1 LVVKST
7 FVTVLVAAA
16 VAVAACSSETAAD
29 PSRPAPVPSN
39 DAPVDDPSGRGTK
52 PKAVDGGV
60 DAGPTIRNVD
70 GTVDP
75 TRPAFQTKS
84 AAQLRASVEA
94 CVGAGALNIAASML
108 QGAAAPVPG
117 AQPGFL
123 PTSSF
128 AAGTD
133 IIDVQKALFD
143 GSEDSLK
150 TGIRTDQLSLEY
162 LTALKNVANVVAA
175 NAIAGAVTTPA
186 LSQCA
191 TTVQAL
197 DLVTRCYGAV
207 VSASTPAFGA
217 IVTEISTACS
227 ATLPDGGTGAPAGVT
242 AARAAAVA
250 SLIASPAFAKL
261 P

>member
-1 LVVKST
+1 MSVVVKST
-7 FVTVLVAAA
+7 VVTVLFSAA
-16 VAVAACSSETAAD
+16 VAVAACSSDNAAD
-29 PSRPAPVPSN
+29 PNGPAPAPST
-39 DAPVDDPSGRGTK
+39 DAPVDDPSGRGAK

-60 DAGPTIRNVD
+60 DSGPTIREVE

-75 TRPAFQTKS
+75 TRPNFQTKS

-94 CVGAGALNIAASML
+94 CVGPGALNITAAML
-108 QGAAAPVPG
+108 IGNG
-117 AQPGFL
+117 GFL
-123 PTSSF
+123 PASSF

-133 IIDVQKALFD
+133 IIDTQKALFD

-175 NAIAGAVTTPA
+175 NAIAGAVTNPA

-217 IVTEISTACS
+217 IVTEITTTCAS
-227 ATLPDGGTGAPAGVT
+227 AATVAMPSP
-242 AARAAAVA
+242 RATSVA

>member
-1 LVVKST
+1 MT
-7 FVTVLVAAA
+7 FELKRAFVLVLVGAA
-16 VAVAACSSETAAD
+16 VAVAACSSDPAAD
-29 PSRPAPVPSN
+29 PGTPTPEPTTDTPTDPNDPRNPRP
-39 DAPVDDPSGRGTK
+39 K
-52 PKAVDGGV
+52 V
-60 DAGPTIRNVD
+60 DAGADTGPTIREVE

-75 TRPAFQTKS
+75 TRPNFQTKS

-94 CVGAGALNIAASML
+94 CVGTGALNIQAGFI
-108 QGAAAPVPG
+108 QGGANPPPG
-117 AQPGFL
+117 GAFL
-123 PTSSF
+123 PASF
-128 AAGTD
+128 TAGTD

-175 NAIAGAVTTPA
+175 NVITGAGGA
-186 LSQCA
+186 LAQCA

-207 VSASTPAFGA
+207 VSASTPAFGS
-217 IVTEISTACS
+217 IVLEINTACS
-227 ATLPDGGTGAPAGVT
+227 AATPQPRAT
-242 AARAAAVA
+242 AIS

>member
-1 LVVKST
+1 VSVVVKST
-7 FVTVLVAAA
+7 VVTVLLSAA
-16 VAVAACSSETAAD
+16 VAAAACSSETAAE
-29 PSRPAPVPSN
+29 PTAGPAPVPSST
-39 DAPVDDPSGRGTK
+39 DVPVDGSDGRGTR
-52 PKAVDGGV
+52 PTPVDAGV
-60 DAGPTIRNVD
+60 DAGPTIRNVE

-75 TRPAFQTKS
+75 TRPNFQTKS

-94 CVGAGALNIAASML
+94 CVGTGALNIQAGFI
-108 QGAAAPVPG
+108 QGGANPPPG
-117 AQPGFL
+117 GAFL
-123 PTSSF
+123 PTSF
-128 AAGTD
+128 AVGTD
-133 IIDVQKALFD
+133 IIDVQKPLFD

-150 TGIRTDQLSLEY
+150 TGIRTDQMSLEY

-175 NAIAGAVTTPA
+175 NVVTGAVATPA

-207 VSASTPAFGA
+207 VSASSPAFGS
-217 IVTEISTACS
+217 IVSEINTACS
-227 ATLPDGGTGAPAGVT
+227 ATATPQLVSP
-242 AARAAAVA
+242 RATTVA